1 MKNSVRILG
10 LMIALAFT
18 LAGASLWAATQN
30 ALVTGSVYDAA
41 GAPVPGATV
50 RLINAGIGFSQ
61 SQPTDDNGTYT
72 FTAVPPAEGYM
83 LSVEMAGFAT
93 EIRQDMEV
101 SVGDNKLVLP
111 PFLLQPVAP
120 PAPPPT
126 PVQPTEVAPT
136 PGQPPAQPPTP
147 VKPPVPVP
155 APGRPVRMP
164 SVSLD
169 LVSTT
174 LGGVVDSRSVRTL
187 PLASRDFLDLT
198 LLLPGTYPVE
208 QGSAL
213 EGASIVVNGTR
224 ATMNNF
230 LLDGVD
236 NNDYTINQSLPF
248 QIVEA
253 MQEFRVQTSV
263 SAAEY
268 GRVGG
273 AQINTISRSGSN
285 VFHGTLFGFG
295 RNSRLSAQ
303 NFFSAYNGGTSD
315 QYSRAIDLNNNMNR
329 YYDPSYVG
337 SPVPLEDPVLAS
349 LYNKQRRPRVN
360 QIQFGANV
368 GGALKKDKVFG
379 FFNWEGFRVSNPRP
393 VSEQTPPLCLRDNAL
408 AASATCYDS
417 PGLTL
422 DPIALKLYNLYPRP
436 YASSTVAN
444 IDPNYLGFFA
454 GESANR
460 TSTDNFLGRIDWRRS
475 DRVSMSLKHNLQ
487 RIDQTRGGTLPA
499 TANYPGNGTG
509 VTGQNQ
515 NFSYNLVHQLSPRT
529 TNEFRV
535 GWNRFRLFA
544 EPLDRTVDPAALGL
558 KNMNQ
563 GLGLPSL
570 LVGGVFTMY
579 APYTMLGADMSAP
592 SRRVNSVWS
601 GADNLSITHGRH
613 NVKLGAEAR
622 YVRLD
627 VANEA
632 MGRGYLAFYAGPFV
646 AVNGTPDV
654 ASIARVSPDFG
665 GGFDRSFRSQ
675 SYNLFLQD
683 QWRVRSN
690 FTVNLGAR
698 YELNTAPVEASDR
711 LVNFYPDLM
720 GLVRANSKT
729 ILDPYGYELGTA
741 QKRAPRA
748 GFETDTNNISLHAG
762 FAWVPR
768 SNGKTVFRAGYAGV
782 FDQQPLEPSVNML
795 LNPPFVEQW
804 WANYGAYYNPVE
816 DGYFTV
822 ELGDVFPPGFPGKD
836 VGSGTWFDLDSNG
849 RPSFWYARPYSITAR
864 DPHTRTPYVNQ
875 FHGGIQQQ
883 LGNRAMFEMAYA
895 GSMGRKLPRLR
906 DMSPCPATA
915 FFSDP
920 ETCVPYVSSPFLLQ
934 TILNQENSASSNFHS
949 LIMRFEVRNLRGFNF
964 RMHYQWAKSI
974 DDASSLQPPVF
985 GVTPL
990 IAGYL
995 ANEFIINPDAFF
1007 GANNVSPTLS
1017 LRPDLPVITT
1027 RPRLPQDSQNLRSER
1042 GRSDFDVRQRL
1053 VFNYVYDLP
1062 KWERLGRAGSGWQ
1075 VAGIT
1080 TLQTGQPYSV
1090 FMDYLGMPIRPDQ
1103 VHAATTS
1110 NLNPQAAIDHATP
1123 VGFGD
1128 SGHSAFSLNNLWD
1141 PDTFQA
1147 RLKPGSL
1154 GRNTYIGPGIVNFDI
1169 SVLKNTYF
1177 GKGERTNL
1185 QFRVEFF
1192 NAFNNVNFREPYSKG
1207 GLVFA
1212 DPATGYADGVYDPF
1226 FGKILQARAA
1236 RQIQFAL
1243 KFIF

>member
-1 MKNSVRILG
+1 MKNNVRILG
-10 LMIALAFT
+10 LLIALAFT
-18 LAGASLWAATQN
+18 LAGESLWAATQN

-93 EIRQDMEV
+93 EIKQDMEV

-111 PFLLQPVAP
+111 PFLLQPVAA
-120 PAPPPT
+120 PAPPP
-126 PVQPTEVAPT
+126 PPAQPTEVAPT

-147 VKPPVPVP
+147 VKPPAPPP
-155 APGRPVRMP
+155 APARPVRMP

-187 PLASRDFLDLT
+187 PLAGRDFLDLT

-213 EGASIVVNGTR
+213 QGASIVVNGTR
-224 ATMNNF
+224 ANMNNF

-268 GRVGG
+268 GRSGG

-295 RNSRLSAQ
+295 RNSRLSAN
-303 NFFSAYNGGTSD
+303 NFFSAYNGGNFD
-315 QYSRAIDLNNNMNR
+315 QYSRDIDLNNNIYR
-329 YYDPSYVG
+329 YQHDDPSYVG
-337 SPVPLEDPVLAS
+337 TPVPLEDPALAS
-349 LYNKQRRPRVN
+349 LYNKRRPEVN

-393 VSEQTPPLCLRDNAL
+393 VFEQTPPLCLRDNAL

-422 DPIALKLYNLYPRP
+422 NPIALNLYNLYPRP
-436 YASSTVAN
+436 YVRSTTAN
-444 IDPNYLGFFA
+444 IDPNYVGFFA

-460 TSTDNFLGRIDWRRS
+460 TSTENFLGRIDWRKS
-475 DRVSMSLKHNLQ
+475 DRVSMSFKHNLQ
-487 RIDQTRGGTLPA
+487 RIDQTQGGTLPA

-544 EPLDRTVDPAALGL
+544 EPLDRTVDPATLGL
-558 KNMNQ
+558 RNMSQ
-563 GLGLPSL
+563 GLGLPNL
-570 LVGGVFTMY
+570 LVGGVFTAY

-632 MGRGYLAFYAGPFV
+632 MGRGYLAFYTGAFV
-646 AVNGTPDV
+646 ARNGTPDV

-698 YELNTAPVEASDR
+698 YELNTAPVEARDR
-711 LVNFYPDLM
+711 LVNFYPDLK

-729 ILDPYGYELGTA
+729 ILDPYGFELGTA
-741 QKRAPRA
+741 PTPAPRA

-762 FAWVPR
+762 FAWDPR
-768 SNGKTVFRAGYAGV
+768 NNGKTVFRAGYAGV

-795 LNPPFVEQW
+795 LNPPYVEQW
-804 WANYGAYYNPVE
+804 FSHFPDVS
-816 DGYFTV
+816 
-822 ELGDVFPPGFPGKD
+822 LGDTFPPGFPDKVLGA
-836 VGSGTWFDLDSNG
+836 GTYFNLDGDGFDSY
-849 RPSFWYARPYSITAR
+849 WYAQPYSITAR
-864 DPHTRTPYVNQ
+864 DPHTQTPYVSQ
-875 FHGGIQQQ
+875 LHGGIQQQ
-883 LGNRAMFEMAYA
+883 LGNRALFEVAYA

-906 DMSPCPATA
+906 DISPCPGTA

-920 ETCVPYVSSPFLLQ
+920 QTCVPYASSPFLLQ
-934 TILNQENSASSNFHS
+934 TILNQENSARSNFHS
-949 LIMRFEVRNLRGFNF
+949 LIMRFEVRNLRGLNL
-964 RMHYQWAKSI
+964 RLHYQWAKSI

-985 GVTPL
+985 GVNPL

-995 ANEFIINPDAFF
+995 ANEFTINPDAFF
-1007 GANNVSPTLS
+1007 GANNISPTLS

-1027 RPRLPQDSQNLRSER
+1027 RPRLPQDSQNLRGER

-1062 KWERLGRAGSGWQ
+1062 KWARGGRATSGWQ

-1090 FMDYLGMPIRPDQ
+1090 FLDYLGMPIRPDQ
-1103 VHAATTS
+1103 VRPATTS
-1110 NLNPQAAIDHATP
+1110 NTNPLAAIDAGTP
-1123 VGFGD
+1123 VGFGNPGY
-1128 SGHSAFSLNNLWD
+1128 SSFSINNLWN
-1141 PDTFQA
+1141 PLTGEA
-1147 RLKPGSL
+1147 LLKPGSL
-1154 GRNTYIGPGIVNFDI
+1154 GRNTYTGPGIVNFDI
-1169 SVLKNTYF
+1169 SLLKNTYL

-1192 NAFNNVNFREPYSKG
+1192 NAFNNVNFLEPYSKG

-1212 DPATGYADGVYDPF
+1212 DPVTGYFNGVWDPF

-1236 RQIQFAL
+1236 RQIQFGL
-1243 KFIF
+1243 KLVF

>member
-10 LMIALAFT
+10 LMITLAFA

-120 PAPPPT
+120 PVPPPT
-126 PVQPTEVAPT
+126 PAQPTEVAPT

-147 VKPPVPVP
+147 VKPPAPPPVV
-155 APGRPVRMP
+155 ARPVRMP

-187 PLASRDFLDLT
+187 PLAGRDFLDLT

-213 EGASIVVNGTR
+213 EGASIVVNGIR
-224 ATMNNF
+224 ANMNNF

-295 RNSRLSAQ
+295 RNSHLSAQ
-303 NFFSAYNGGTSD
+303 NFFSAYSGGNFD
-315 QYSRAIDLNNNMNR
+315 QYSRAIDLDNNIKR
-329 YYDPSYVG
+329 YNNPSYVVK
-337 SPVPLEDPVLAS
+337 PVPLEDPALAS

-379 FFNWEGFRVSNPRP
+379 FVNWEGFRVSNPRP
-393 VSEQTPPLCLRDNAL
+393 VFEQAPPLCLRDDAF
-408 AASATCYDS
+408 AASAACYDA

-422 DPIALKLYNLYPRP
+422 NPIALKLYNLYPRP
-436 YASSTVAN
+436 YVSSAVAN
-444 IDPNYLGFFA
+444 IDPNFRGPGFFA

-460 TSTDNFLGRIDWRRS
+460 TSTENFLGRIDWRKS
-475 DRVSMSLKHNLQ
+475 DRVSMSFKHNLQ
-487 RIDQTRGGTLPA
+487 QIDQTQGGTLPA

-544 EPLDRTVDPAALGL
+544 EPLDRTIDPATLGL
-558 KNMNQ
+558 KNMNFTDR
-563 GLGLPSL
+563 GLPNL
-570 LVGGVFTMY
+570 LVGGVFTAF
-579 APYTMLGADMSAP
+579 APYSTLGADMSAP
-592 SRRVNSVWS
+592 SRRTNSVWS

-627 VANEA
+627 VVNEA
-632 MGRGYLAFYAGPFV
+632 MGRGYLAFFTGLFV
-646 AVNGTPDV
+646 AANGFPDV

-690 FTVNLGAR
+690 FTVNLGVR
-698 YELNTAPVEASDR
+698 YELNTAPIEARDR
-711 LVNFYPDLM
+711 LVNYYPDLK

-729 ILDPYGYELGTA
+729 ILDPYGFELGTA
-741 QKRAPRA
+741 PKRAPRA

-762 FAWVPR
+762 FAWDPR
-768 SNGKTVFRAGYAGV
+768 SNGKTVLRAGYAGV

-795 LNPPFVEQW
+795 LNPPYVEQW
-804 WANYGAYYNPVE
+804 FSHYPDVS
-816 DGYFTV
+816 
-822 ELGDVFPPGFPGKD
+822 LGDTFPAGFPDKVLGA
-836 VGSGTWFDLDSNG
+836 GTYFNLDGDGFDSYW
-849 RPSFWYARPYSITAR
+849 SAQPYSITAR
-864 DPHTRTPYVNQ
+864 DPHTQTPYVNQ

-883 LGNRAMFEMAYA
+883 LGNRALFEVAYA

-906 DMSPCPATA
+906 DISPCPAA
-915 FFSDP
+915 VFFNDP
-920 ETCVPYVSSPFLLQ
+920 AACLGSVANPFLLN
-934 TILNQENSASSNFHS
+934 TILNQENSARSNFHS
-949 LIMRFEVRNLRGFNF
+949 LIMRFEVRNLRGFNL

-985 GVTPL
+985 GVAPL
-990 IAGYL
+990 IAGVL
-995 ANEFIINPDAFF
+995 ANEFLINPDAFF
-1007 GANNVSPTLS
+1007 GANNISPTLS
-1017 LRPDLPVITT
+1017 LRPDLPITTT
-1027 RPRLPQDSQNLRSER
+1027 RPRLPQDSQNLRGER

-1062 KWERLGRAGSGWQ
+1062 KWKRGGWLTRGLQ

-1080 TLQTGQPYSV
+1080 TLQAGQPYSV
-1090 FMDYLGMPIRPDQ
+1090 YMDYLGMPIRPDQ
-1103 VHAATTS
+1103 IRPAKT
-1110 NLNPQAAIDHATP
+1110 NNRDPQAAIDAGTS

-1128 SGHSAFSLNNLWD
+1128 PGHSAFGLNNLWD

-1147 RLKPGSL
+1147 RLRAGSL
-1154 GRNTYIGPGIVNFDI
+1154 GRNTYIGPGLVNFDI
-1169 SVLKNTYF
+1169 SLLQNINLGKREGTY
-1177 GKGERTNL
+1177 L
-1185 QFRVEFF
+1185 QFRVEVF

-1212 DPATGYADGVYDPF
+1212 DPVTGYADGVYDPF

-1236 RQIQFAL
+1236 RQIQFGL
-1243 KFIF
+1243 KLVF

>member
-1 MKNSVRILG
+1 
-10 LMIALAFT
+10 
-18 LAGASLWAATQN
+18 
-30 ALVTGSVYDAA
+30 
-41 GAPVPGATV
+41 
-50 RLINAGIGFSQ
+50 
-61 SQPTDDNGTYT
+61 
-72 FTAVPPAEGYM
+72 
-83 LSVEMAGFAT
+83 
-93 EIRQDMEV
+93 MEV

-120 PAPPPT
+120 PAPPPA
-126 PVQPTEVAPT
+126 PAPAQPTEVTPT
-136 PGQPPAQPPTP
+136 PGQPTPAQPTP
-147 VKPPVPVP
+147 VKPPAPPP
-155 APGRPVRMP
+155 APARPVRMP

-174 LGGVVDSRSVRTL
+174 AGGVVDSRSVRTL
-187 PLASRDFLDLT
+187 PLAGRDLLDLT

-213 EGASIVVNGTR
+213 EGASIVVNGIR
-224 ATMNNF
+224 ANMNNF

-295 RNSRLSAQ
+295 RNSRISAQ
-303 NFFSAYNGGTSD
+303 NFFSAYNGGNFD
-315 QYSRAIDLNNNMNR
+315 LYNRAIDLNNNINR
-329 YYDPSYVG
+329 YDDPNSSV
-337 SPVPLEDPVLAS
+337 SPVPLEDPALAS
-349 LYNKQRRPRVN
+349 LYNKRRPKVN

-379 FFNWEGFRVSNPRP
+379 FFNWESFRVSNPRP
-393 VSEQTPPLCLRDNAL
+393 VFEQGPPLCLRDNAL
-408 AASATCYDS
+408 AASTACYDS

-422 DPIALKLYNLYPRP
+422 NPIALNLYNLYPRP
-436 YASSTVAN
+436 YVSSTTADIN
-444 IDPNYLGFFA
+444 PNYQGFFA

-460 TSTDNFLGRIDWRRS
+460 TSTDNFLGRIDWRKS
-475 DRVSMSLKHNLQ
+475 DRVSMSFKHNLQ
-487 RIDQTRGGTLPA
+487 RIDQTQGGTLPA

-515 NFSYNLVHQLSPRT
+515 NFSYNLVHQLTPRT

-544 EPLDRTVDPAALGL
+544 EPLDRSVDPAALGL
-558 KNMNQ
+558 RNMSK

-570 LVGGVFTMY
+570 LVGGTFTAL

-592 SRRVNSVWS
+592 SRRTNSVWS

-632 MGRGYLAFYAGPFV
+632 MGRGYLAFFTGPFV

-711 LVNFYPDLM
+711 LVNFYPDLK

-729 ILDPYGYELGTA
+729 ILDPYGFELGTA
-741 QKRAPRA
+741 QTRAPRA

-762 FAWVPR
+762 FAWTPR
-768 SNGKTVFRAGYAGV
+768 NSGKTVFRAGYAGV

-795 LNPPFVEQW
+795 LNPPYVEQW
-804 WANYGAYYNPVE
+804 FSHYPDVS
-816 DGYFTV
+816 
-822 ELGDVFPPGFPGKD
+822 LGDTFPAGFPDKNLGA
-836 VGSGTWFDLDSNG
+836 GTFFNLDGDGFD
-849 RPSFWYARPYSITAR
+849 SFWYAQPYSITAR
-864 DPHTRTPYVNQ
+864 DPHTQTPYVNQ

-883 LGNRAMFEMAYA
+883 LGNRALFEVAYA

-906 DMSPCPATA
+906 DVSPCTAAVFFNDPATCL
-915 FFSDP
+915 S
-920 ETCVPYVSSPFLLQ
+920 VVNPFMLN
-934 TILNQENSASSNFHS
+934 TILNQENSARSNFHS
-949 LIMRFEVRNLRGFNF
+949 LIMRFEVRNLRGLNL
-964 RMHYQWAKSI
+964 RLHYQWAKSI

-985 GVTPL
+985 GVNPL

-995 ANEFIINPDAFF
+995 ANEFTINPDAFF
-1007 GANNVSPTLS
+1007 GANNISPTLS

-1053 VFNYVYDLP
+1053 VFNYAYDLP
-1062 KWERLGRAGSGWQ
+1062 KWERGGRATSGWQ

-1090 FMDYLGMPIRPDQ
+1090 FMDYLGMPLRPDQ
-1103 VHAATTS
+1103 VRPATTS
-1110 NLNPQAAIDHATP
+1110 NINPLAAIDAATP

-1128 SGHSAFSLNNLWD
+1128 PGYSSFSINNLWN
-1141 PDTFQA
+1141 PSTGQA
-1147 RLKPGSL
+1147 RLKAGSL
-1154 GRNTYIGPGIVNFDI
+1154 GRNTYIGPGLVNFDI

-1177 GKGERTNL
+1177 GEGERTNL

-1212 DPATGYADGVYDPF
+1212 DPVYGLFNGVWDPF

-1243 KFIF
+1243 KLVF